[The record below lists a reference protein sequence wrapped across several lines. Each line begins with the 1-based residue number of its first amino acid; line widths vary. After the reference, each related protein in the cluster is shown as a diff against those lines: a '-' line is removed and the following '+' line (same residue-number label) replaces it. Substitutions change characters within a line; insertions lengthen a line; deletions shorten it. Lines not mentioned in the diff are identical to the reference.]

1 MNAPHSAGR
10 RRTLLAL
17 GGATL
22 LAGCGF
28 QLRGARPLPFDSIY
42 LSMYQYS
49 ELAAAIRRQIR
60 ANGNTIVADKPEDA
74 QVRLE
79 VQADVKDKVILALN
93 TQGRVREYQLR
104 QRFIFRLVGKNGQEI
119 MPSSE
124 IFLRRDL
131 AFDDTQLLAKQQEE
145 TLLYRDMQNDLVQQ
159 LMRRLAAAKMPEA
172 PPAAAP
178 APAPAAKP

>member
-1 MNAPHSAGR
+1 MSFRHLAGR
-10 RRTLLAL
+10 RRALALLAGL
-17 GGATL
+17 PL
-22 LAGCGF
+22 VAGCGF
-28 QLRGARPLPFDSIY
+28 QLRGARPMPFDSIY
-42 LSMYQYS
+42 LGMSPYS

-60 ANGNTIVADKPEDA
+60 ANGNTIVTDNPADA

-79 VQADVKDKVILALN
+79 VQADIKDKVILALN

-104 QRFIFRLVGKNGQEI
+104 QRFIFRLVSKAGQEI

-124 IFLRRDL
+124 IALKRDL

-159 LMRRLAAAKMPEA
+159 LMRRLSAAKMPDA
-172 PPAAAP
+172 PPAAA
-178 APAPAAKP
+178 KP

>member
-1 MNAPHSAGR
+1 MSAPHSAR
-10 RRTLLAL
+10 RRALLAL
-17 GGATL
+17 GGASLL

-42 LSMYQYS
+42 LSMYPYS

-60 ANGNTIVADKPEDA
+60 ANGNTIVTDKPEDA

-79 VQADVKDKVILALN
+79 VQADVKDKLILALN

-104 QRFIFRLVGKNGQEI
+104 QRFIFRLVDKTGQEI
-119 MPSSE
+119 MPSNE
-124 IFLRRDL
+124 ILLRRDL

-145 TLLYRDMQNDLVQQ
+145 ALLYRDMQNDLVQQ